1 MSESVGLDIGTS
13 AIKAVRYR
21 RSLRGQDEVEYFY
34 HPLPFLKPDQWD
46 MAERAR
52 VIRRFLERHQLHG
65 TPIVTALPCHNLSLR
80 RLALPFTDPA
90 KMAQVVPFEM
100 ENLIPMSIEDV
111 AVEGLMLAPKDV
123 TAGARPQSDV
133 LVAAAPKK
141 TLGEHLEFLGAA
153 RVHPVAVNVDALALF
168 SVVQL
173 LRSEGGAVPED
184 LAVLDVGATKTTICL
199 IHRDRPWLLRTLSWG
214 GNHLTQA
221 LSQRYQ
227 WTLEEAERRKRMA
240 TVQLGEEWIEPLV
253 REARLALHAFESSTQ
268 TRMQHIWVSGGAAK
282 FRHFPEYLGQK
293 LELDVVGP
301 REGFGQTSPRAFSV
315 ALGLAMHPKVLG
327 RRWLA
332 KSNSV
337 ALGYDLKRQLQEG
350 QRVRSQEIK
359 RDVSWASVGLAC
371 LIALGIG
378 DAWTHVSLKREQV
391 RQDRAALQAFYQR
404 TIGGDALPGEEVD
417 RAQLQVASLSKRIE
431 LLESQRTSV
440 IPTLAKLVRQLPSTG
455 TVRVR
460 GLLMEGPGVQL
471 EAETDS
477 FDSVERI
484 KKALQQETG
493 FQEITVSDA
502 RVGASPNQVIFRLT
516 FTVEA
521 RQ

>member
-1 MSESVGLDIGTS
+1 MSESVGLDIGAS

-21 RSLRGQDEVEYFY
+21 RSLAGQDEVEYFY
-34 HPLPFLKPDQWD
+34 QPLPFLQPDQRD

-52 VIRRFLERHQLHG
+52 LIRRFLERHQLHRA
-65 TPIVTALPCHNLSLR
+65 PIVTALPCRNLSLR
-80 RLALPFTDPA
+80 RLALPFTDPE

-111 AVEGLMLAPKDV
+111 AVEGLMLATKDV
-123 TAGARPQSDV
+123 TPGTRPQSDV

-141 TLGEHLEFLGAA
+141 TLSEHLEFLGAA
-153 RVHPVAVNVDALALF
+153 RVHPAAVNVDALALF

-173 LRSEGGAVPED
+173 LRSEGGAVPEN

-221 LSQRYQ
+221 LAQRYQ

-253 REARLALHAFESSTQ
+253 REVRLALHAFESSTQ
-268 TRMQHIWVSGGAAK
+268 TRIQHLWVSGGGAK

-315 ALGLAMHPKVLG
+315 ALGLALHPKVLG

-332 KSNSV
+332 KSNGA
-337 ALGYDLKRQLQEG
+337 ALGYDLKRQLHEG

-359 RDVSWASVGLAC
+359 QDTIWASVGLAC

-378 DAWTHVSLKREQV
+378 DVWTHVSLKRDQV

-404 TIGGDALPGEEVD
+404 AIGGDALPGEEVD
-417 RAQLQVASLSKRIE
+417 RARSQVVSLSKRIE
-431 LLESQRTSV
+431 LLESQQTPV
-440 IPTLAKLVRQLPSTG
+440 IPTLAKLVRRLPSSG

-484 KKALQQETG
+484 KKSLQQETG
-493 FQEITVSDA
+493 FQEIAVSDA

-516 FTVEA
+516 FTAEA
-521 RQ
+521 R

>member
-1 MSESVGLDIGTS
+1 MSESVGLDIGAS

-21 RSLRGQDEVEYFY
+21 RSLAGQDEVEYFY
-34 HPLPFLKPDQWD
+34 QPLPFLQPDQRD

-52 VIRRFLERHQLHG
+52 LIRRFLERHQLHRA
-65 TPIVTALPCHNLSLR
+65 PIVTALPCRNLSLR
-80 RLALPFTDPA
+80 RLALPFTDPE

-111 AVEGLMLAPKDV
+111 AVEGLMLATKDV
-123 TAGARPQSDV
+123 TPGTRPQSDV

-141 TLGEHLEFLGAA
+141 TLSEHLEFLGAA
-153 RVHPVAVNVDALALF
+153 RVHPAAVNVDALALF

-173 LRSEGGAVPED
+173 LRSEGGAVPEN

-221 LSQRYQ
+221 LAQRYQ
-227 WTLEEAERRKRMA
+227 WTLEESERRKRMA

-253 REARLALHAFESSTQ
+253 REVRLALHAFESSTQ
-268 TRMQHIWVSGGAAK
+268 TRIQHLWVSGGGAK

-293 LELDVVGP
+293 LELDMVGP

-315 ALGLAMHPKVLG
+315 ALGLALHPKVLG

-332 KSNSV
+332 KSNGA
-337 ALGYDLKRQLQEG
+337 ALGYDLKRQLHEG

-359 RDVSWASVGLAC
+359 QDTIWASVGLAC

-378 DAWTHVSLKREQV
+378 DVWTHVSLKRDQV

-417 RAQLQVASLSKRIE
+417 RARSQVVSLSKRIE
-431 LLESQRTSV
+431 LLESQQTPV
-440 IPTLAKLVRQLPSTG
+440 IPTLAKLVRRLPSSG

-484 KKALQQETG
+484 KKSLQQETG
-493 FQEITVSDA
+493 FQEIAVSDA

-516 FTVEA
+516 FTAEA
-521 RQ
+521 R